1 MECLYTVFQR
11 DTLSE
16 CPKWKCPEFVTAAE
30 DVAETRK
37 RMDPL
42 RLQDLDRTGWLQYDT
57 GDSTERQLNEVKYDY
72 L

>member
-16 CPKWKCPEFVTAAE
+16 CPKRKFPEFVTAAE

-37 RMDPL
+37 RMGPL
-42 RLQDLDRTGWLQYDT
+42 RLQDPDRMDLLQYAT

>member
-11 DTLSE
+11 DTLSVYLHH
-16 CPKWKCPEFVTAAE
+16 KRQEFVMVAE

-42 RLQDLDRTGWLQYDT
+42 RLQDPDRMGLLQYAT